1 MSVKM
6 IRLEIF
12 VVLANCSLNEF
23 LVGSCIKGK
32 HLFVPNLKSFCKL
45 KIFFSS
51 NFKLTEN
58 LLATVNYDCFNKF
71 LGFFLFFFFG
81 GGGGGGKLIDL
92 HVTTNLSCLQ
102 TNC

>member
-1 MSVKM
+1 M
-6 IRLEIF
+6 
-12 VVLANCSLNEF
+12 VLANCSLSGF

-32 HLFVPNLKSFCKL
+32 HLFFPNLKSFCKL
-45 KIFFSS
+45 KIFFFPS

-71 LGFFLFFFFG
+71 LLFIFG
-81 GGGGGGKLIDL
+81 LIDL
-92 HVTTNLSCLQ
+92 HGTTNQSWLQ